1 MAMNIEELLREQEPA
16 IVEEAVRATAE
27 IGPYRRDGDA
37 EMRRRIEALHRRLT
51 QAVSARDLGELLT
64 YVRQIARERAAS
76 GFELSDVQAAFC
88 ALEDAIWHR
97 AVTRLPSY
105 DLLFGEGMV
114 CTALAH
120 GRDTLRRAFDS
131 AAPHVRAPCP
141 DLTPLFKG
149 VEGSLAANTGESAR
163 VPAPA
168 RRCRRRSQ
176 RTARRS
182 SATAAARRN

>member
-1 MAMNIEELLREQEPA
+1 MNIEDLLSEQEPV

-27 IGPYRRDGDA
+27 IGPYRRDGA
-37 EMRRRIEALHRRLT
+37 VERRRRIGALHRRLT
-51 QAVSARDLGELLT
+51 EAVTARDLTGLLA
-64 YVRQIARERAAS
+64 YVRQIASERSAA
-76 GFELSDVQAAFC
+76 GFELSDVQAAFT

-105 DLLFGEGMV
+105 DVLFGEGMV

-141 DLTPLFKG
+141 DLTSLFKG
-149 VEGSLAANTGESAR
+149 TESSLAR
-163 VPAPA
+163 VPAEGMNTAVSAP
-168 RRCRRRSQ
+168 RCSRKPQRS
-176 RTARRS
+176 AHRS
-182 SATAAARRN
+182 AAAGRRN